1 MTDTWIEYWNTRYRE
16 KEYAFG
22 KEPNLFL
29 KKQLLGAKT
38 GKILFPAEG
47 EGRNAVFAALLGWE
61 VHAFDISEEGRKKA
75 LHLAADY
82 GVHINY
88 SVGEL
93 TELDYPENY
102 FDVIGLIYAH
112 FPPEIRSK
120 YHAMLSSY
128 LKQDGSII
136 LEAFGHNH
144 LIYREKNPSIGGP
157 KELDWLFSEEQ
168 IKQEFS
174 GFDIHLLEEKEL
186 ELNEGLYH
194 VGKGSVLRFT
204 GTKKS
209 VWMLTSK
216 KKRWS
221 FSYG

>member
-1 MTDTWIEYWNTRYRE
+1 MADTWLDHWNTRYKA

-22 KEPNLFL
+22 KEPNVFL
-29 KKQLLGAKT
+29 KNVLLGKQP

-61 VHAFDISEEGRKKA
+61 VHAFDISDEGRKKA
-75 LHLAADY
+75 LQLAEDH
-82 GVHINY
+82 GVRINY

-93 TELDYPENY
+93 TELDYQENY
-102 FDVIGLIYAH
+102 FDSIGLIYAH

-120 YHAMLSSY
+120 YHEMLSSY
-128 LKQDGSII
+128 LKKDGSII

-144 LIYREKNPSIGGP
+144 LEYREKNPSIGGP

-168 IKQEFS
+168 IKKEFS
-174 GFDIHLLEEKEL
+174 EFDVHLLEEKEI

-194 VGKGSVLRFT
+194 VGKGSVLRFI
-204 GTKKS
+204 GTKRK
-209 VWMLTSK
+209 
-216 KKRWS
+216 
-221 FSYG
+221 G